1 VTFLSK
7 KYLRA
12 KFIPRAISERNRV
25 LAFESITA
33 GKIFIIRLGTCLVQ
47 ILVKGFQRTRPGHRH
62 VKSGDKLRTVEIVH
76 SHKNGCNVP
85 KIPSL
90 KFLQP

>member
-33 GKIFIIRLGTCLVQ
+33 GKIFMIRLGNMPCTNT
-47 ILVKGFQRTRPGHRH
+47 GQRISKNKTRTQAGE
-62 VKSGDKLRTVEIVH
+62 KW
-76 SHKNGCNVP
+76 
-85 KIPSL
+85 
-90 KFLQP
+90 